1 MHGCWDALGS
11 SAERPAWAVVQPVP
25 CLQLLTDA
33 AIQAVAQ
40 GCPQLKELNVGRCAR
55 LTDVSIRSLA
65 GSCTQLESLTT
76 RYCPLLTSAVVRALE
91 QGCRQLKYL
100 DMIPFEIEIPL
111 TLRGE
116 IPLRNVV
123 LDGLL

>member
-1 MHGCWDALGS
+1 MLLA
-11 SAERPAWAVVQPVP
+11 

-55 LTDVSIRSLA
+55 LTDASIRSLA
-65 GSCTQLESLTT
+65 ESCTQLESLTT

-100 DMIPFEIEIPL
+100 DMTPL
-111 TLRGE
+111 VCSDGWRAMSW
-116 IPLRNVV
+116 RNMDGGLCRDTV